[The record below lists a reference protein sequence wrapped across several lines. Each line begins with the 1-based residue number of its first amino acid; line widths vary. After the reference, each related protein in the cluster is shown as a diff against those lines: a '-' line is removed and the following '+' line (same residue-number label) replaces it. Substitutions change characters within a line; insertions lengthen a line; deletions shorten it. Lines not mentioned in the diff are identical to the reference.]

1 MDRPVVLVV
10 LDKSVQRDVLA
21 QTLMDE
27 GLAVRLV
34 DTANDGMS
42 LIETQPPDIILLN
55 SKKADT
61 SGIEMCRR
69 LKMNSASM
77 SIPIIML
84 SASFDEADRL
94 RGSKTGAD
102 DYLIKPYS
110 MFDLMGRVRI
120 QLRRNYPYTGGPR
133 LEYDGIVLDLEAH
146 LVYTA
151 GQAISVN
158 ETCRRLLATFLEEPG
173 RVWSREELIARVWD
187 RDNNIDIRTVDVHI
201 MRLRKAFTR
210 KGVKDP
216 LMTVRGVG
224 YILA

>member
-1 MDRPVVLVV
+1 MDQPVILVV

-21 QTLMDE
+21 HNLMDE

-34 DTANDGMS
+34 DTATDGMS

-102 DYLIKPYS
+102 DYLVKPYS

-120 QLRRNYPYTGGPR
+120 QLRRNYPYTGGSR

-173 RVWSREELIARVWD
+173 RVWCRKELIARVWG
-187 RDNNIDIRTVDVHI
+187 RDIKINVRTVDVQI
-201 MRLRKAFTR
+201 TRLRKAFTQN
-210 KGVKDP
+210 GLKDP
-216 LMTVRGVG
+216 IRTVRGAG
-224 YILA
+224 YVLV